1 MGQIQQQYV
10 LQQAAT
16 KVVRIQ
22 DTRIV
27 TAHVWSMHVNAVR
40 WQAELTIYQQAI
52 HIYTKVKQ

>member
-1 MGQIQQQYV
+1 MKMHELATDQMGQIQQQYV

-40 WQAELTIYQQAI
+40 
-52 HIYTKVKQ
+52 